1 MKKSI
6 IISLVV
12 LIISLCACCT
22 RVEGPEQDL
31 TQMEM
36 IFEATIE
43 GPSDTKTV
51 LDGEVGDPMR
61 YIKWHPEDSIGISR
75 QGYSGYSIFRNV
87 NEEIAETGIFKG
99 NIESASTYYSIFPYD
114 IIKNFS
120 SNTYTVELP
129 MIQYYQPNSFGREA
143 YPMAGKKTS
152 NDKHII
158 FQNLCGVIV
167 LNLLG
172 SETIESI
179 TFSAKNAE
187 GKPLPVCGQGTVSM
201 NQANYSTITMSGED
215 NIVTLVCEDGVTL
228 DPVTPT
234 PFHIVLPPATYS
246 SFTVTVV
253 TTDGK
258 IMVKESA
265 RYIEIK
271 RSIVTTTGALTL
283 DGTTYEEVDL
293 SPDGTANSYIV
304 SNPGVYSFDA
314 SVKGNGMGSDAYL
327 SPESAELLWADNLL
341 VVTNVIYDEGS
352 KKIKFTTTG
361 YEGNAVIAAKD
372 ADGNIIWS
380 WHIWCTDQPA
390 EHIYSNNA
398 GTLMDRNLGAV
409 SATPGDPGALGLYY
423 QWGRKDPFVGS
434 AAIGVYTPKKT
445 TYKWPG
451 KVASNE
457 SRGTIEY
464 SIEHPTTYIDGNND
478 WLYISSSGNN
488 RWNHSKTIYD
498 PCPPGWRVP
507 DESVWMNAGL
517 TSSFDTSN
525 KGLTFTGGVDNNAWY
540 PASGYLASNYPT
552 VTYIGSYGDYWSC
565 SNGYYNYEKGSLGIN
580 SSGWRSTVYA
590 CKKAQ
595 SVRCQ
600 KDESYNSSSVPTVV
614 IDSIATASASAEI
627 YANITYS
634 GWSDITEMGVV
645 YSTTPEPTLESG
657 IKVSHTEADRG
668 VYTISIEE
676 LASTTKYYVRA
687 FATNGAGTSY
697 SDEKYFV
704 THHNG
709 GSTDLCTT
717 GTANSY
723 IITSAGT
730 YSIRPVKGNSDTL
743 LSSINRVE
751 VVWESFGTATTP
763 EVGDLVKLVTLD
775 ESSSNIVFVTSDT
788 YKEGNALIAAKDA
801 KGTILWSWHLWFTDQ
816 PAEHTYPNDAGIMMD
831 RNLGA
836 ITATPGED
844 GVYGLIYQWGRK
856 DPFLGKYTQN
866 KSTKATST
874 GTFNYIDSS
883 SEIYGT
889 IEYSTEHPTT
899 FIMTYSNNNYDWLY
913 INNSVATDTTRWSTE
928 KTIYDPCPVGWRVPN
943 GGESGFWATSGIAPS
958 ITHNQGGIKYTDSVN
973 GQEYYYP
980 YTGRYDE
987 PYDATSNDISY
998 YYYGWYWTC
1007 TNTKNNIYRADYMEF
1022 DSSSLTPYHT
1032 GTFGYR
1038 YYGHAVRCQKI
1049 Q

>member
-75 QGYSGYSIFRNV
+75 HDSYYGGYSIFRNV

-152 NDKHII
+152 DDKHII

-253 TTDGK
+253 TTDGR

-283 DGTTYEEVDL
+283 DGTAYEEVDL

-327 SPESAELLWADNLL
+327 SPASAELLWADNLL

-464 SIEHPTTYIDGNND
+464 SIEHPTTYIDGNHD

-488 RWNHSKTIYD
+488 RWNYSKTIYD

-517 TSSFDTSN
+517 TYGSFDTSN
-525 KGLTFTGGVDNNAWY
+525 KGITFTGGVDNNAWY
-540 PASGYLASNYPT
+540 PASGYLEDYYPT
-552 VTYIGSYGDYWSC
+552 VTNIGSYGFYWSC
-565 SNGYYNYEKGSLGIN
+565 SNGYYNYNKGSLRIN
-580 SSGWRSTVYA
+580 ENGWSSTEYDCNEA
-590 CKKAQ
+590 L

-704 THHNG
+704 THYNG

-743 LSSINRVE
+743 LSSINSVE
-751 VVWESFGTATTP
+751 VIWESFGTATTP

-844 GVYGLIYQWGRK
+844 GECGLLYQWGRK
-856 DPFLGKYTQN
+856 DPFIGKVMSNYNYLVT
-866 KSTKATST
+866 ATC
-874 GTFNYIDSS
+874 TFEVGAVKTID
-883 SEIYGT
+883 
-889 IEYSTEHPTT
+889 YSIAHPTT
-899 FIMTYSNNNYDWLY
+899 LIYGCSENNDWLY
-913 INNSVATDTTRWSTE
+913 ISSSSATDTTRWSSA
-928 KTIYDPCPVGWRVPN
+928 KTIYDPCPEGWRVPD
-943 GGESGFWATSGIAPS
+943 GGPDGVWAKAGMNAS
-958 ITHNQGGIKYTDSVN
+958 
-973 GQEYYYP
+973 
-980 YTGRYDE
+980 
-987 PYDATSNDISY
+987 
-998 YYYGWYWTC
+998 
-1007 TNTKNNIYRADYMEF
+1007 
-1022 DSSSLTPYHT
+1022 T
-1032 GTFGYR
+1032 GTFYLSGFKFLTSITGQESWYPATGSISMYGYDVINSSYGYYWSCTNATGNIYNADYLYIYKPNSEINPYQTNGYR
-1038 YYGHAVRCQKI
+1038 RAYGHAVRCQKI
-1049 Q
+1049 TE

>member
-75 QGYSGYSIFRNV
+75 QGYSDYSIFRNV
-87 NEEIAETGIFKG
+87 NEEITETGIFKG

-152 NDKHII
+152 DDKHII

-201 NQANYSTITMSGED
+201 NQANYSTITMSGEN

-265 RYIEIK
+265 KYIEIN

-283 DGTTYEEVDL
+283 DGTAYEEVDL

-304 SNPGVYSFDA
+304 SEAGVYSFDA
-314 SVKGNGMGSDAYL
+314 SVKGNGMGDNAYL
-327 SPESAELLWADNLL
+327 SPASAELLWAENLL
-341 VVTNVIYDEGS
+341 VVTNVIYDEAS
-352 KKIKFTTTG
+352 RKIKFTTTG

-380 WHIWCTDQPA
+380 WHIWSTDTPE
-390 EHIYSNNA
+390 EHTYSDINSNPT
-398 GTLMDRNLGAV
+398 GILMDRNLGAT
-409 SATPGDPGALGLYY
+409 SATPGDIGALGLLY

-434 AAIGVYTPKKT
+434 SSISSDTRKKT
-445 TYKWPG
+445 TIKWPNY
-451 KVASNE
+451 VSADENT
-457 SRGTIEY
+457 GTIEY
-464 SIEHPTTYIDGNND
+464 AVSHPTTFLYRSGD
-478 WLYISSSGNN
+478 WLYQSSDSIANSRWSGK
-488 RWNHSKTIYD
+488 KTLYD
-498 PCPPGWRVP
+498 PCPPGWKVP
-507 DESVWMNAGL
+507 SH
-517 TSSFDTSN
+517 SFWVNSNISMQDFDNVN
-525 KGLTFTGGVDNNAWY
+525 KGKVVSGGCDASAWF
-540 PASGYLASNYPT
+540 PASGSIESQNYLRYT
-552 VTYIGSYGDYWSC
+552 GTY
-565 SNGYYNYEKGSLGIN
+565 GYYWTCDKYTYYSSWLTIVNNN
-580 SSGWRSTVYA
+580 SYA
-590 CKKAQ
+590 NNHTEYAYFAY
-595 SVRCQ
+595 SIRCQ
-600 KDESYNSSSVPTVV
+600 KDEEYSNTSVPSVV
-614 IDSIATASASAEI
+614 VDSIATATSTSAEI
-627 YANITYS
+627 FANITYS
-634 GWSDITEMGVV
+634 GWSDITERGII
-645 YSTTPEPTLESG
+645 YSTSPDVTAETG
-657 IKVSHTEADRG
+657 TKVASSDAGRG
-668 VYTISIEE
+668 AFSVTIDNLSSDIH
-676 LASTTKYYVRA
+676 YFVRA
-687 FATNGAGTSY
+687 YASNANGTSY
-697 SDEKYFV
+697 SDEKHFIIRIPYEGESV
-704 THHNG
+704 NL
-709 GSTDLCTT
+709 SAN

-723 IITSAGT
+723 IIGQAGT
-730 YSIRPVKGNSDTL
+730 YSITPVKGNSEERIENISYAELIWETRGNTNTM
-743 LSSINRVE
+743 SSGELIKSVALDPEGNVI
-751 VVWESFGTATTP
+751 VITA
-763 EVGDLVKLVTLD
+763 D
-775 ESSSNIVFVTSDT
+775 EF
-788 YKEGNALIAAKDA
+788 KAGNALVAAKDIDDN
-801 KGTILWSWHLWFTDQ
+801 ILWSWHIWFTDFDPEATSQ
-816 PAEHTYPNDAGIMMD
+816 TYPSGAVLMD

-836 ITATPGED
+836 LNNSTDVPS
-844 GVYGLIYQWGRK
+844 YGLLYQWGRK
-856 DPFLGKYTQN
+856 DPFVGSGDGSTTFAATYPADAISFVNTSDNRNSLSYATTHPNHNIMGSTWNYTN
-866 KSTKATST
+866 T
-874 GTFNYIDSS
+874 GTTWW
-883 SEIYGT
+883 G
-889 IEYSTEHPTT
+889 
-899 FIMTYSNNNYDWLY
+899 
-913 INNSVATDTTRWSTE
+913 AE
-928 KTIYDPCPVGWRVPN
+928 KTIYDPCPPGWQIPPLSAWDN
-943 GGESGFWATSGIAPS
+943 YSHGTFTYPLTGGLSEGSSYLGNVNDYSIVWSYTIQDYEWIRTFRTHSDYWQTESGGAADVSC
-958 ITHNQGGIKYTDSVN
+958 
-973 GQEYYYP
+973 
-980 YTGRYDE
+980 GR
-987 PYDATSNDISY
+987 S
-998 YYYGWYWTC
+998 
-1007 TNTKNNIYRADYMEF
+1007 
-1022 DSSSLTPYHT
+1022 
-1032 GTFGYR
+1032 
-1038 YYGHAVRCQKI
+1038 VRCQKI

>member
-61 YIKWHPEDSIGISR
+61 YIKWHPEDSIGISMH
-75 QGYSGYSIFRNV
+75 GYYEYSIFRNV

-99 NIESASTYYSIFPYD
+99 NIGSASTYYSIFPYD
-114 IIKNFS
+114 IIKNYS

-152 NDKHII
+152 DDKHII

-201 NQANYSTITMSGED
+201 NQANYSTLTMSGED

-253 TTDGK
+253 TTDGR

-283 DGTTYEEVDL
+283 DGTAYEEVDL

-304 SNPGVYSFDA
+304 SNPGLFSFDA

-327 SPESAELLWADNLL
+327 SPASAKLLWADNLL

-390 EHIYSNNA
+390 EHIYTNNA

-445 TYKWPG
+445 TYKWPDE
-451 KVASNE
+451 VASNE

-464 SIEHPTTYIDGNND
+464 SIEHPTTYIDGNHD
-478 WLYISSSGNN
+478 WLYISSSDDN

-507 DESVWMNAGL
+507 DKSVWVNAGL
-517 TSSFDTSN
+517 TYGSFDTSN
-525 KGLTFTGGVDNNAWY
+525 KGITFTGGVDNNAWY
-540 PASGYLASNYPT
+540 PASGYLEDYYPT
-552 VTYIGSYGDYWSC
+552 VNNIGSYGYYWSC
-565 SNGYYNYEKGSLGIN
+565 SNGDYNYEKGSLRIYN
-580 SSGWRSTVYA
+580 NGWGTTDYDCNEA
-590 CKKAQ
+590 L

-614 IDSIATASASAEI
+614 IDSIATTSASAEI
-627 YANITYS
+627 FANITYS

-751 VVWESFGTATTP
+751 VIWESFATATTP

-816 PAEHTYPNDAGIMMD
+816 PAEHTYPNNAGIMMD

-836 ITATPGED
+836 ITATHEEGEC
-844 GVYGLIYQWGRK
+844 GLLYQWGRK
-856 DPFLGKYTQN
+856 DPFTGKII
-866 KSTKATST
+866 STAYDFFTATC
-874 GTFNYIDSS
+874 TFEEGDVHTID
-883 SEIYGT
+883 
-889 IEYSTEHPTT
+889 YSIAHPTT
-899 FIMTYSNNNYDWLY
+899 YIKRCSENNDWLY
-913 INNSVATDTTRWSTE
+913 ISSSSATDTTRWSSA
-928 KTIYDPCPVGWRVPN
+928 KTIYDPCPEGWRVPD
-943 GGESGFWATSGIAPS
+943 GGPDGVWAKAGMNAS
-958 ITHNQGGIKYTDSVN
+958 
-973 GQEYYYP
+973 
-980 YTGRYDE
+980 
-987 PYDATSNDISY
+987 
-998 YYYGWYWTC
+998 
-1007 TNTKNNIYRADYMEF
+1007 
-1022 DSSSLTPYHT
+1022 T
-1032 GTFGYR
+1032 GTFSPYGFKFPTSITGQESWYPATGYR
-1038 YYGHAVRCQKI
+1038 NGGTWEGYYWSCTNATGNIYNADNLYIDWHASEINPYQTNGQHRASGYRAYGYAVRCQKI

>member
-75 QGYSGYSIFRNV
+75 QGYSDYSIFRNV

-114 IIKNFS
+114 IIQNFS

-152 NDKHII
+152 DDKHII

-201 NQANYSTITMSGED
+201 NQANYSTITMSGEN

-246 SFTVTVV
+246 SFTVTIV
-253 TTDGK
+253 TPDGK

-265 RYIEIK
+265 KYIEIK
-271 RSIVTTTGALTL
+271 RSIVTTTGALTI
-283 DGTTYEEVDL
+283 DGTAYEEIDL

-327 SPESAELLWADNLL
+327 SPASAELLWAESLL
-341 VVTNVIYDEGS
+341 VVTNVIYDEAS

-361 YEGNAVIAAKD
+361 SEGNAVIAAKD
-372 ADGNIIWS
+372 GDGNIIWS

-390 EHIYSNNA
+390 EHIYANNA

-451 KVASNE
+451 KVESNE

-464 SIEHPTTYIDGNND
+464 SIEHPTTYIAGNTD

-517 TSSFDTSN
+517 TYGSFDTSN

-540 PASGYLASNYPT
+540 PASGYLEYYYPT
-552 VTYIGSYGDYWSC
+552 VTNIGSYGYYWSC
-565 SNGYYNYEKGSLGIN
+565 SNGYYNYNKGSLRIN
-580 SSGWRSTVYA
+580 NNGWSSTDYDCNEA
-590 CKKAQ
+590 L

-634 GWSDITEMGVV
+634 GWSDITERGII
-645 YSTTPEPTLESG
+645 YSTSPDVTAETG
-657 IKVSHTEADRG
+657 TKVAISDAGRG
-668 VYTISIEE
+668 AFSVTIDNLSSDIH
-676 LASTTKYYVRA
+676 YFVRA
-687 FATNGAGTSY
+687 YASNANGTSY
-697 SDEKYFV
+697 SDEKHFIIRIPYEGESV
-704 THHNG
+704 NL
-709 GSTDLCTT
+709 SAN

-723 IITSAGT
+723 IIGQAGT
-730 YSIRPVKGNSDTL
+730 YSITPVKGNSEERIENISYAELIWETRGNTNTMSSGELIKSVALDTEG
-743 LSSINRVE
+743 NV
-751 VVWESFGTATTP
+751 
-763 EVGDLVKLVTLD
+763 
-775 ESSSNIVFVTSDT
+775 IVITSDEF
-788 YKEGNALIAAKDA
+788 KAGNALVAAKDIDDN
-801 KGTILWSWHLWFTDQ
+801 ILWSWHIWFTDFDPEATAQ
-816 PAEHTYPNDAGIMMD
+816 TYPSGAVLMD

-836 ITATPGED
+836 LNNSTDVPS
-844 GVYGLIYQWGRK
+844 YGLLYQWGRK
-856 DPFLGKYTQN
+856 DPFVGSGDGTNTFASTYPADAISFVNTSDNRNSLSYATTHPNHNIMGSTWNYTN
-866 KSTKATST
+866 T
-874 GTFNYIDSS
+874 GTTWW
-883 SEIYGT
+883 G
-889 IEYSTEHPTT
+889 
-899 FIMTYSNNNYDWLY
+899 
-913 INNSVATDTTRWSTE
+913 AE
-928 KTIYDPCPVGWRVPN
+928 KTIYDPCPPGWQIPPLSAWDN
-943 GGESGFWATSGIAPS
+943 YS
-958 ITHNQGGIKYTDSVN
+958 H
-973 GQEYYYP
+973 
-980 YTGRYDE
+980 
-987 PYDATSNDISY
+987 
-998 YYYGWYWTC
+998 
-1007 TNTKNNIYRADYMEF
+1007 
-1022 DSSSLTPYHT
+1022 
-1032 GTFGYR
+1032 GTFTYPLTGGLNEGSSYLGNVNDYSIVWSYTIQDYEWIR
-1038 YYGHAVRCQKI
+1038 TFRTHSDNWQIESSGAADVSCGRSVRCQKI
-1049 Q
+1049 TE

>member
-75 QGYSGYSIFRNV
+75 QGYSDYSIFRNV

-99 NIESASTYYSIFPYD
+99 NIGSTSTYYSIFPYD

-253 TTDGK
+253 TTDGR

-283 DGTTYEEVDL
+283 DGTAYEEVDL

-304 SNPGVYSFDA
+304 SNPGVFSFDA

-327 SPESAELLWADNLL
+327 SPASAELLWADNLL

-445 TYKWPG
+445 TYKWPDEV
-451 KVASNE
+451 KSNE
-457 SRGTIEY
+457 SIGTIEY
-464 SIEHPTTYIDGNND
+464 SIEHPTTYIAGGYD

-507 DESVWMNAGL
+507 DKSVWMNAGL
-517 TSSFDTSN
+517 TYGSFDTSN

-540 PASGYLASNYPT
+540 PASGYLENYYPT
-552 VTYIGSYGDYWSC
+552 VTNIGSYGYYWSC
-565 SNGYYNYEKGSLGIN
+565 SNGEDYNFEKGSLRIYN
-580 SSGWRSTVYA
+580 NGWGTTDYDCNEA
-590 CKKAQ
+590 L

-751 VVWESFGTATTP
+751 VIWESFGTATTP

-844 GVYGLIYQWGRK
+844 GECGLLYQWGRK
-856 DPFLGKYTQN
+856 DPFTGKIKSNSTYFVTATCTFEMGFVYT
-866 KSTKATST
+866 
-874 GTFNYIDSS
+874 ID
-883 SEIYGT
+883 
-889 IEYSTEHPTT
+889 YSIAHPTT
-899 FIMTYSNNNYDWLY
+899 FIDDCYENNDWLY
-913 INNSVATDTTRWSTE
+913 ISSSSATDTTRWSSA
-928 KTIYDPCPVGWRVPN
+928 KTIYDPCPEGWRVPD
-943 GGESGFWATSGIAPS
+943 GGPDGVWAKAGMNAS
-958 ITHNQGGIKYTDSVN
+958 
-973 GQEYYYP
+973 
-980 YTGRYDE
+980 
-987 PYDATSNDISY
+987 
-998 YYYGWYWTC
+998 
-1007 TNTKNNIYRADYMEF
+1007 
-1022 DSSSLTPYHT
+1022 T
-1032 GTFGYR
+1032 GTFYLYGFKFPTSITGQEIWYPATGYSNEHRKYVDGPR
-1038 YYGHAVRCQKI
+1038 YGYYWSCTNATGNIYNADNLYIYDLASVNPYQTNGNHRANGYAVRCQKI